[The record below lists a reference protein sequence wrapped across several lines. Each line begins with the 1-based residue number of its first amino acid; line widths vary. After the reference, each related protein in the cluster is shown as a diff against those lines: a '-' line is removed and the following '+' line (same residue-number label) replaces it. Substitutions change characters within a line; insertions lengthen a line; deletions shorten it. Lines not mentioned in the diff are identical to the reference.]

1 MRCIEFSSY
10 EYRWIISVKIL
21 IAWKKYGFWFDG
33 MHDKRWDKTVYLQIL
48 WSNINQNARL
58 PTNTQT
64 SFDNIAGVLVF
75 YAWPMNHMLWFR
87 NTLELYNCRSNN
99 KGSEIIHKTTYLSN
113 CKIIIRHNFFILIF
127 LRNQFQNVIMY
138 FSVELK
144 YKKFL
149 LYHYSLCIMRF
160 PLQRRHKFDV
170 S

>member
-1 MRCIEFSSY
+1 M
-10 EYRWIISVKIL
+10 
-21 IAWKKYGFWFDG
+21 AFWFDG
-33 MHDKRWDKTVYLQIL
+33 MHDKWWDKTVYLQIL

-87 NTLELYNCRSNN
+87 NTLELYNSRF
-99 KGSEIIHKTTYLSN
+99 YVDLSN
-113 CKIIIRHNFFILIF
+113 CKIMITHHFSFCYFCEFNFKTAICIF
-127 LRNQFQNVIMY
+127 LRNWSTKQ
-138 FSVELK
+138 
-144 YKKFL
+144 FL
-149 LYHYSLCIMRF
+149 LYNYSLCIMRF